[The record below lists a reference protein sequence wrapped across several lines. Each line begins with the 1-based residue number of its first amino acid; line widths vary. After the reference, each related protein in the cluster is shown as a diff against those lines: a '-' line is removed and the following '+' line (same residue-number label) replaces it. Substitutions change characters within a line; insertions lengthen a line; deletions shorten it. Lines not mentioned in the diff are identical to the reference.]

1 MFREVVISE
10 AKSLKSAV
18 FVNAGRGVVVLWVRT
33 KAESQFGVGVR
44 NFDAASWAAICAVSV
59 EV

>member
-10 AKSLKSAV
+10 ARSLKSAV
-18 FVNAGRGVVVLWVRT
+18 LVNAGRGVVALCVRT
-33 KAESQFGVGVR
+33 KAESQFCVGVK
-44 NFDAASWAAICAVSV
+44 NFDPSCAAICAVSV